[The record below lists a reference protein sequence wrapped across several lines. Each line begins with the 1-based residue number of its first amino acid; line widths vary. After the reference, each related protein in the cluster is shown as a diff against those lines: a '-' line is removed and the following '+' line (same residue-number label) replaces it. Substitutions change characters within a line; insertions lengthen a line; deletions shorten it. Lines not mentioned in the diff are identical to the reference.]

1 MSPNRLVAALT
12 PFAALLAGIAAEW
25 LARHFPGISVD
36 KSALE
41 GIFLGGMAAVLAP
54 ATVWMFGWQKHEARE
69 GSGADRFE
77 AALESHELALADADD
92 PDAEAVDAEFDEDD
106 DELAGLDDS
115 LAETDVD
122 PLAALELEAAPDLDG
137 EDDAELDDTTFDDAL
152 DDDGLAEDEDDV
164 LLAELSTSKSPSVMG

>member
-1 MSPNRLVAALT
+1 MSPNRRVAVLT
-12 PFAALLAGIAAEW
+12 PFAAVLAGIAAEW

-41 GIFLGGMAAVLAP
+41 GVFLGGMAAVLAP
-54 ATVWMFGWQKHEARE
+54 STAWLFGWQKHEARE
-69 GSGADRFE
+69 GSGADRCE

-92 PDAEAVDAEFDEDD
+92 LDAEAVGDAFDEDD

-115 LAETDVD
+115 LAAPDVD

-137 EDDAELDDTTFDDAL
+137 EVDAELDDPTFDDAL
-152 DDDGLAEDEDDV
+152 AEDELAEDDDDL
-164 LLAELSTSKSPSVMG
+164 LLAELSTSKSPSVGG